1 MSQKE
6 VSKLTFHSLRVCPFQ
21 ISIHPTPPGQQPPSY
36 EVLGVLL
43 GVQLGVKLA
52 ISLNRYLHRREQQ
65 QAKAGDDDD
74 VASTA
79 PTVNIDGRHWSHA
92 SFPAKPLGQTHDD
105 GGEDGDGDESHRDYS
120 AIPPAGNASVPLLY
134 PSSTSV
140 QTTTTESQADQST
153 ISNLQLQTAPHES
166 TAQNVLKC
174 TLCMDSRQ
182 PHRGTSVVTEC
193 GHLFDWTCIMG
204 WLSEKGECP
213 LCRQTVRVNRVV
225 PM

>member
-1 MSQKE
+1 M
-6 VSKLTFHSLRVCPFQ
+6 Q
-21 ISIHPTPPGQQPPSY
+21 ISIHPTPPGQEPPSY

-52 ISLNRYLHRREQQ
+52 ISLNRYLHRRSQQ
-65 QAKAGDDDD
+65 QQQQQSSSNDSKGS
-74 VASTA
+74 STDQGA
-79 PTVNIDGRHWSHA
+79 VVTIDGREWSHA
-92 SFPAKPLGQTHDD
+92 SFPARPLDTNQDSDFIAAADD
-105 GGEDGDGDESHRDYS
+105 DPSAQHEYS
-120 AIPPAGNASVPLLY
+120 SITPPLSDSVPLVY

-140 QTTTTESQADQST
+140 TPASAPDGNNARLDAAQL
-153 ISNLQLQTAPHES
+153 SNLQLQTAPLES
-166 TAQNVLKC
+166 TSQSILRC
-174 TLCMDSRQ
+174 TLCMDSRK

-193 GHLFDWTCIMG
+193 GHLFDWSCIMG